1 MIDLNNYAVIDYT
14 IEKYSNYC
22 SDFTFELQKNRNE
35 IHQPGFH
42 DCFLN
47 KKNKI
52 IFMHIDKCASFSMSR
67 ILKDNNFCDL
77 SFRVKNINKI
87 KQYFIKN
94 NYNFYS
100 IIRNP
105 KDRYISGLQ
114 EFIKIYNPP
123 VEFIIHNLKNNIFIF
138 DEHTSPQ
145 YCFLFYVKIT
155 ANI

>member
-1 MIDLNNYAVIDYT
+1 
-14 IEKYSNYC
+14 
-22 SDFTFELQKNRNE
+22 
-35 IHQPGFH
+35 
-42 DCFLN
+42 
-47 KKNKI
+47 
-52 IFMHIDKCASFSMSR
+52 MSR